1 MIVVEEGVD
10 EGVDEEGEELGT
22 DSADLS
28 DVLEDDVRQVLEE
41 TAHLDAEDKA

>member
-10 EGVDEEGEELGT
+10 EDVEDLNAG
-22 DSADLS
+22 AIDLS